1 MKKWLVVALLMVFI
15 GGCMGYYFNT
25 AGGDISVRDVRF
37 PGKDGKILSAL
48 LYVPSNATNQTPAP
62 AVLGMH
68 GYINSRET
76 QDGFAIE
83 FARRGYVFLSVDM
96 TGHGFSD
103 QIFGDGSRGVEDGIR
118 FIRNLPFVNPN
129 NVGLEGHSMG
139 GYSTSDAAIRNQ
151 DKINTLVL
159 VSSASEMRGG
169 PKIQGD
175 AKFNLAVIF
184 GARDEFTRFMYGV
197 NRARDLGSVAKL
209 KEAFSTNDNVVEG
222 KLYGSFENKTARQW
236 FMPDSTHPGAHI
248 SKEAIGD
255 AIQFMQASMP
265 PQRKLDAGDQI
276 WQWKEFGNALI
287 FLGLLVFMGAIASWF
302 IRLSYFKNLLQP
314 MPIANAKMNTN
325 WWIGAL
331 IGTAIPAA
339 SLFQFQNWGNVWL
352 PHNWF
357 WPQAMTNGVVV
368 WALLNGLIGVGL
380 FTLWYHF
387 GYQADFGGKKAPRNL
402 ASGGKR

>member
-1 MKKWLVVALLMVFI
+1 MKKWLVLSLLLVFI
-15 GGCMGYYFNT
+15 GGCIGYYAHT

-37 PGKDGKILSAL
+37 AGKDGKILSAL
-48 LYVPSNATNQTPAP
+48 LYIPSNATNANPAP

-83 FARRGYVFLSVDM
+83 FARRGYVFLSMDM

-103 QIFGDGSRGVEDGIR
+103 QILGDGSRGVEDGIR
-118 FIRNLPFVNPN
+118 YIRNLPFVDPA

-139 GYSTSDAAIRNQ
+139 GYSTSDAAVRNQ
-151 DKINTLVL
+151 DKIKTLVL

-169 PKIQGD
+169 PKILRD
-175 AKFNLAVIF
+175 SKFNYAIIF
-184 GARDEFTRFMYGV
+184 GVRDEFTRFMYGV
-197 NRARDLGSVAKL
+197 NQARDIGSVAKV
-209 KEAFSTNDNVVEG
+209 KEAFGTTDNVVLG
-222 KLYGSFENKTARQW
+222 KLYGSFADKSARQW

-255 AIQFMQASMP
+255 AIQFMQSSMAP
-265 PQRKLDAGDQI
+265 PKKLDAYNQI
-276 WQWKEFGNALI
+276 WPWKEFGTAVIFIGLI
-287 FLGLLVFMGAIASWF
+287 IFMAAIAFWF
-302 IRLSYFKNLLQP
+302 IQLPYFKSLVQP
-314 MPIANAKMNTN
+314 MPANKAKMNAN

-339 SLFQFQNWGNVWL
+339 SLFKFQSWGNVWI

-368 WALLNGLIGVGL
+368 WALLSSLIGLVL
-380 FTLWYHF
+380 FVVWYNLF
-387 GYQADFGGKKAPRNL
+387 YQEDISGKKASSNVVY
-402 ASGGKR
+402 GGQ